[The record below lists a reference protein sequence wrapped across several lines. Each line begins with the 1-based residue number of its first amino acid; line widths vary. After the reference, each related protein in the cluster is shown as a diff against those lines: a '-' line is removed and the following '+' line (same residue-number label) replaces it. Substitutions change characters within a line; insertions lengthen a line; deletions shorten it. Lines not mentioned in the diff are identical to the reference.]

1 MCVFNVF
8 VIVQI
13 VTNRANISCG
23 EVNSALRW
31 SSGKEHIFISG
42 TFSLLVAQVFFFWG
56 SSVVYPI
63 LSQCTG
69 TLGTS
74 SQACHWR
81 KNVSPET
88 FFSLHYDWICFLMTM
103 MVTYNR
109 ICHFN
114 WDHCCDFSTPLNM
127 AIVFFLMNFGKK
139 MSQKSTFWWQTKYWI
154 VNAG

>member
-8 VIVQI
+8 VIVRI
-13 VTNRANISCG
+13 VTNRANISYG

-31 SSGKEHIFISG
+31 SSGKEYIFISG
-42 TFSLLVAQVFFFWG
+42 TSILFFWS
-56 SSVVYPI
+56 SSVLYPI

-81 KNVSPET
+81 KNVSPEK

-103 MVTYNR
+103 MVTLSLFYRSTYNR

-127 AIVFFLMNFGKK
+127 AIVFFNEV
-139 MSQKSTFWWQTKYWI
+139 W
-154 VNAG
+154 